1 MYEINLNTEFFF
13 LQTIFMT
20 KSIHFLSYDVA
31 SNLSIDSTIS
41 FSLIVIFRAL
51 HYTEDNHIMYWT
63 LMFWLT
69 WVESSREHIWS
80 SRRLFTFR
88 IFIFFLKTRVK
99 FKVRTLYKGEWDLKK
114 QNISVYLKY
123 LLFKINRANF
133 NQTWHKASL
142 CEGDVLRNKGTIQF
156 SWRRY
161 M

>member
-1 MYEINLNTEFFF
+1 MKSISTLKFFM
-13 LQTIFMT
+13 QTIFMT

-51 HYTEDNHIMYWT
+51 QITEDNHIMYWT

-69 WVESSREHIWS
+69 WVESSREHFWS
-80 SRRLFTFR
+80 CRRLFTFR
-88 IFIFFLKTRVK
+88 IIIFSLKNHRVK
-99 FKVRTLYKGEWDLKK
+99 FKVRTLYKREWDLKK

-123 LLFKINRANF
+123 LLFKINRVIF

>member
-1 MYEINLNTEFFF
+1 
-13 LQTIFMT
+13 MT

-31 SNLSIDSTIS
+31 SNLSIGSTIS

-63 LMFWLT
+63 LKTLNLT
-69 WVESSREHIWS
+69 WVESSRKLLSS
-80 SRRLFTFR
+80 SRRLFFV
-88 IFIFFLKTRVK
+88 FSFFSQNHRVK
-99 FKVRTLYKGEWDLKK
+99 FKVHTLYKGEWDLKK

-142 CEGDVLRNKGTIQF
+142 YEGDVLRNKGTIQF
-156 SWRRY
+156 SWRR
-161 M
+161 